1 MSADAGNAEVTSI
14 GRYRIEGLVGSGGM
28 GTVYRGVDPFLRRV
42 VAVKVLSGSR
52 EDENAQERFFR
63 EARAIARL
71 EHPNIVRIYEADA
84 TQGMPYIA
92 MEYLDG
98 QDGREFIKAKPSL
111 TRSLD
116 VMVQVFEGLACA
128 HGLGVIHRDV
138 KPGNMILLAGDVVKL
153 IDFGLARLADD
164 QRDLT
169 RGMVFGSAPYMAPEQ
184 ITNPGQIDART
195 DIYSASVILF
205 NLVTGSLPY
214 RGATVAETLV
224 QIVHAPTP
232 DVATLRP
239 DCPPAVAAL
248 IRRCMSKDPA
258 DRPSS
263 ALEVA
268 DTLRKISHRISHPR
282 ITVPSSAPPLPQ
294 LDFPEP
300 PSGPTSDT
308 TALQSDALTEYDLTG
323 LREPAS
329 VPPPAPPVHP
339 TASQFRPILAAVGVA
354 GLLLSIAAGTILWMR
369 RPPASPSA
377 GGGPASLAPALSPGE
392 SPATGMASQGGPR
405 LVVENPTTREHR
417 LHARSGEKLSFRVRV
432 EDESRKAGEPQWRLN
447 DELTAVGPV
456 WTYTAGHGPRV
467 DSVSVSIPGV
477 EVNARTFVHW
487 YVNVE

>member
-1 MSADAGNAEVTSI
+1 MSADAGNAEGTSI

-28 GTVYRGVDPFLRRV
+28 GTVYRGVDPFLCRV
-42 VAVKVLSGSR
+42 VAVKVLAGSS

-84 TQGMPYIA
+84 TQGTPYIA

-98 QDGREFIKAKPSL
+98 QDGREFVKSGPSL

-128 HGLGVIHRDV
+128 HGLGVVHRDV

-184 ITNPGQIDART
+184 ITSPGQIDART

-232 DVATLRP
+232 DVGTLRP

-268 DTLRKISHRISHPR
+268 ETLRKISHRISHPR
-282 ITVPSSAPPLPQ
+282 IVVPPGGPPLTE

-300 PSGPTSDT
+300 PTGSTT
-308 TALQSDALTEYDLTG
+308 NATALESDALTEYDLTG
-323 LREPAS
+323 LGGPAS
-329 VPPPAPPVHP
+329 VPPPALPVRP
-339 TASQFRPILAAVGVA
+339 TPSSFRPILLAVGVA
-354 GLLLSIAAGTILWMR
+354 GLLLSIAAGTILWLR
-369 RPPASPSA
+369 RPAASLPGS
-377 GGGPASLAPALSPGE
+377 GGPALPARGSAATD
-392 SPATGMASQGGPR
+392 PATPGGPR

-417 LHARSGEKLSFRVRV
+417 LHAQSGEKLSFRVRV
-432 EDESRKAGEPQWRLN
+432 EEQGPRAGEPQWRLN

-456 WTYTAGHGPRV
+456 WTYTAGRGPRV

-477 EVNARTFVHW
+477 EVTARTFVHW